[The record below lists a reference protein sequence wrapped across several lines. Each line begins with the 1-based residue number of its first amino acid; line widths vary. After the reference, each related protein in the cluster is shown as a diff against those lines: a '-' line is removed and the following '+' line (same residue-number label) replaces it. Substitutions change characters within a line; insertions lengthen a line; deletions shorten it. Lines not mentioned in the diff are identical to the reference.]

1 MIQFAINI
9 LFLFYFSDLLL
20 QLYELF
26 FNKLNN
32 FNLINEKFKFLIPV
46 ELEQNL
52 KPVTYPPSSS
62 PPPPPPLPARG

>member
-52 KPVTYPPSSS
+52 KPVTVK
-62 PPPPPPLPARG
+62 